1 MPIYHYNARTSTGET
16 TSGTVDAPTQH
27 EALRAVQREGKVVT
41 EIALGVAPATVMA
54 ADDEVIRLRAA
65 SASIRR
71 EEVISMTAQLSV
83 MLETGVP
90 LSEALKAFC
99 QQSRRGG
106 LKRVMEHVSGRITSG
121 QPFSD
126 AIKEFPRPFPPL
138 MVSLMKASEAS
149 GKLGVMLGRVSEYLS
164 KERKI
169 VRQIKGALTYPA
181 VMVTMAFT
189 VTGFLVVFVLP
200 RFAKIYGNKK
210 AALPAITRYVM
221 AVSELMI
228 MHWGWIVAAL
238 LALAGAVIS
247 LRFYRAGRFWIDSFK
262 VKAPLIGKMFSQF
275 YLARASRTLGTLLAS
290 GVQLLDA
297 VRIVRG
303 VTGNALW
310 QKLWDDA
317 EKSMTSGQSL
327 SEVMSRSPLIPPA
340 TGYMIAAGERTAR
353 LPDVFTRIADSTEE
367 ELDQTIKSVTQ
378 MIEPAMI
385 IFMGVVIGGI
395 AVALLLPIFS
405 VAHVMSGK

>member
-1 MPIYHYNARTSTGET
+1 MPIFHYNAKSSSGEAST
-16 TSGTVDAPTQH
+16 GTVDAPTQS
-27 EALRAVQREGKVVT
+27 EALRMVQREGKVVT
-41 EIALGVAPATVMA
+41 DIAVGAAPAVYTA
-54 ADDEVIRLRAA
+54 ADDDMIRLRAA
-65 SASIRR
+65 SAAIRR
-71 EEVISMTAQLSV
+71 EDIISMTAQLSV

-90 LSEALKAFC
+90 LSEALQAFC

-106 LKRVMEHVSGRITSG
+106 LKRVMQHVSGRITSG

-126 AIKEFPRPFPPL
+126 AIREFPKPFPPL

-149 GKLGVMLGRVSEYLS
+149 GKLGMMLGRVSEYLA

-181 VMVTMAFT
+181 VMVTMAFS
-189 VTGFLVVFVLP
+189 VTGFLVAFVLP
-200 RFAKIYGNKK
+200 RFAKIYGSKK
-210 AALPAITRYVM
+210 AALPQITRVVM
-221 AVSELMI
+221 NVSEFAT
-228 MHWGWIVAAL
+228 MHWVWIVAGL
-238 LALAGAVIS
+238 IALAAGVIS
-247 LRFYRAGRFWIDSFK
+247 LRFFEGGRVTIDTMK
-262 VKAPLIGKMFSQF
+262 VRAPLIGKMFGQF

-303 VTGNALW
+303 VTGNILW
-310 QKLWDDA
+310 QRLWDDA
-317 EKSMTSGQSL
+317 EKAMTSGQSL
-327 SEVMSRSPLIPPA
+327 TDVMSKSTLIPPA

-353 LPDVFTRIADSTEE
+353 LPEVFTKIADSTEE

-378 MIEPAMI
+378 LIEPAMI